1 MAQKWWMR
9 GNAST
14 ICDVNRALAEADSC
28 IAAVGV
34 YGNRETVQNT
44 DTGKIYF
51 GVRKN
56 TVLDA
61 ERLCR
66 GGAAEIFARDDI
78 EIVDVKVS
86 DANSC

>member
-28 IAAVGV
+28 
-34 YGNRETVQNT
+34 RQ
-44 DTGKIYF
+44 
-51 GVRKN
+51 
-56 TVLDA
+56 L
-61 ERLCR
+61 L